1 MGLDFDSARALD
13 AIVNAGDGQAAFIAS
28 NTFRALPEHFR
39 IDQHHGLIA
48 LFGHIDDDQ
57 PFVNIHL
64 CRCQANAIGFVHGF
78 QHVGNQGANAVIHRL
93 DRLGDG
99 VQARVGIT
107 EDGEQSHAA
116 IVPVLPVNFAHLP
129 QALPDSG
136 GATLSVGDTSR
147 LACGFI
153 RESA

>member
-1 MGLDFDSARALD
+1 LTARALD
-13 AIVNAGDGQAAFIAS
+13 AIVNAGYRQAALISA
-28 NTFRALPEHFR
+28 NTLGTQPEHFWV
-39 IDQHHGLIA
+39 DQHHRLIA
-48 LFGHIDDDQ
+48 FFGHVDDDQ

-64 CRCQANAIGFVHGF
+64 CCRQADAIGFVHGF
-78 QHVGNQGANAVIHRL
+78 QHVADQAANAVIHRL

-99 VQARVGIT
+99 VQARVWVT

-136 GATLSVGDTSR
+136 GVTLSVGDTSR